1 MPAKTPSETPFDTD
15 LLPGWFDAVRHAVTP
30 AGIVRRADQAL
41 LAADGLP
48 ASGPLRAAETR
59 PETRPEIAKKK
70 EQHHADR

>member
-1 MPAKTPSETPFDTD
+1 MTAKSPSEPPVDAAG
-15 LLPGWFDAVRHAVTP
+15 LPAWFDATRHAVTP

-48 ASGPLRAAETR
+48 ASGPLRAV
-59 PETRPEIAKKK
+59 ETRPEIAKKK